1 MTIENI
7 NPEHIKDA
15 LHLLQNKIKGESIIY
30 PIAKGKYQ
38 IKMGVTKTK
47 LINYSVAFILI
58 GTLISGIVWLMK

>member
-7 NPEHIKDA
+7 NPHEIKEA
-15 LHLLQNKIKGESIIY
+15 LELLKNKTPGESIVSN
-30 PIAKGKYQ
+30 IARGKYQ